1 MQSTKPQILFPTLT
15 IIFCCYESNHNQ
27 QSERT
32 SKEKE
37 KSFFSF
43 ERKNN
48 KNLIS
53 YLKIIWTCRMRGH
66 LETSPSQ

>member
-37 KSFFSF
+37 KKSIFLLK
-43 ERKNN
+43 ER
-48 KNLIS
+48 II
-53 YLKIIWTCRMRGH
+53 KI
-66 LETSPSQ
+66 